1 VEGKS
6 NGDWEWIIAQ
16 VSIMQAMTIE
26 QLQEQLQVHEVE
38 LAELKDRIPDSTIIS
53 PKLLNRAFTVFGH
66 YVVAGFIIAIPFI
79 CLTSLF
85 ALLMMLIS
93 QPQ

>member
-1 VEGKS
+1 MSDSS
-6 NGDWEWIIAQ
+6 NSLDAIQTQLGQ
-16 VSIMQAMTIE
+16 LNSQIE
-26 QLQEQLQVHEVE
+26 QLQGQLQTQTIEI
-38 LAELKDRIPDSTIIS
+38 AELQDRIPDSNIIS
-53 PKLLNRAFTVFGH
+53 PKFINRAFAVWGH